1 MLHSKALGEEP
12 ISKLLIRQSV
22 PAAIGFLIMSIN
34 SIVDAIF
41 VGRWVGSTGLGAI
54 AVVMPISFF
63 ISSIGLA
70 IGIGGASI
78 ISRALG
84 SGDPTKANR
93 TFGTQAFMTLGLSAL
108 LLVVGYIYQDQ
119 VLGVFGGKGDLLQP
133 AKVYFNIVLF
143 GTPFLAWAMMSNSVI
158 RAEGKAKVAM
168 MVMVLSAIV
177 NIILDPIFI
186 IGLGWGMYGAGWAT
200 TIAYI
205 TAALWTIHFF
215 SSGKNEVKL
224 KKKHIKF
231 DPPVAKEIFSI
242 GGVSLVRQGSVS
254 VLIAILNLTLFK
266 FGGETAVATYGI
278 IARLMMFTLFP
289 VMGVVQGFMPIV
301 GYNYGAEQ
309 YDRVKETVM
318 TAIKYG
324 TSIAAIIFLII
335 ILIPEQI
342 VWVFTTDPALLRDAP
357 KALVFVYL
365 ATPLITIQLIGSAY
379 FQAIGKALPA
389 LLLTLTKQGFFLIP
403 LVIVMPHFFDLDG
416 VWYSFPI
423 ADVLATAITII
434 YLSRVLIVLKKPDK
448 NKEETSWNVTEA
460 APQVKTGS

>member
-12 ISKLLIRQSV
+12 INKLLIRQSV

-34 SIVDAIF
+34 FIVDAIF
-41 VGRWVGSTGLGAI
+41 VGRWIGPTGLGAI

-84 SGDPTKANR
+84 SGDSEKAHR
-93 TFGTQAFMTLGLSAL
+93 TFGTQAFLTMSMSIM
-108 LLVVGYIYQDQ
+108 LLVIGYVYQEPI
-119 VLGVFGGKGDLLQP
+119 LGIFGGKGDLLQP
-133 AKVYFNIVLF
+133 SKVYFNIILF
-143 GTPFLAWAMMSNSVI
+143 GTPFLAWAMMSNNVI

-168 MVMVLSAIV
+168 MVMVISAVV

-186 IGLGWGMYGAGWAT
+186 VGLGWGIYGAGWAT
-200 TIAYI
+200 TVAYF
-205 TAALWTIHFF
+205 TAASWAVYFF

-224 KKKHIKF
+224 RKKYISLNI
-231 DPPVAKEIFSI
+231 PAAKEIFSI

-254 VLIAILNLTLFK
+254 VLIAILNLTLFRY
-266 FGGETAVATYGI
+266 GGETAVATYGI
-278 IARLMMFTLFP
+278 ISRLMMFTLFP
-289 VMGVVQGFMPIV
+289 VMGVVQGFMPIT
-301 GYNYGAEQ
+301 GYNFGAKQ
-309 YDRVKETVM
+309 YDRVKLTVM

-324 TSIAAIIFLII
+324 TSIAALIFVII
-335 ILIPEQI
+335 ILIPQHI
-342 VWVFTTDPALLRDAP
+342 VGVFTTDPQLLQEAP

-403 LVIVMPHFFDLDG
+403 LVLIMPGFYELDG

-423 ADVLATAITII
+423 ADILATLVTII
-434 YLSRVLIVLKKPDK
+434 FLARVLLVLKKPEK
-448 NKEETSWNVTEA
+448 STEESTWSLTDA
-460 APQVKTGS
+460 APQVKAGS

>member
-34 SIVDAIF
+34 SIIDAIF
-41 VGRWVGSTGLGAI
+41 VGRWVGSTGIGAI

-63 ISSIGLA
+63 ISSVGLA

-84 SGDPTKANR
+84 GGDTVKADK
-93 TFGTQAFMTLGLSAL
+93 TFGTQAFMTLGLSAIL
-108 LLVVGYIYQDQ
+108 LIIGYIYQDQ
-119 VLGVFGGKGDLLQP
+119 VLGVFGGKGELLQP
-133 AKVYFNIVLF
+133 AKVYFNVVLF
-143 GTPFLAWAMMSNSVI
+143 GTPFLAWAMMSNNVI

-186 IGLGWGMYGAGWAT
+186 IGFGWGMYGAGWAT

-205 TAALWTIHFF
+205 TAASWAIYFF

-224 KKKHIKF
+224 KKKNLKL
-231 DPPVAKEIFSI
+231 DPALAKEIFSI

-266 FGGETAVATYGI
+266 YGGETAVATYGI

-289 VMGVVQGFMPIV
+289 VMGVVQGFMPIA
-301 GYNYGAEQ
+301 GYNYGAGQ
-309 YDRVKETVM
+309 FDRVQETVM
-318 TAIKYG
+318 TSIKYG
-324 TSIAAIIFLII
+324 TAIATIIFLII
-335 ILIPEQI
+335 ILFPEQI
-342 VWVFTTDPALLRDAP
+342 VWIFTTDPELLQDAP

-365 ATPLITIQLIGSAY
+365 ATPLITTQLIGSAY
-379 FQAIGKALPA
+379 FQA
-389 LLLTLTKQGFFLIP
+389 
-403 LVIVMPHFFDLDG
+403 
-416 VWYSFPI
+416 
-423 ADVLATAITII
+423 
-434 YLSRVLIVLKKPDK
+434 
-448 NKEETSWNVTEA
+448 
-460 APQVKTGS
+460 